1 MSLKELS
8 FLGDAQ
14 DVGALAWCSR
24 CGMEI
29 YREDPV
35 GEAEG
40 GLLHLDCMTA
50 EEQAYSPLAPAM
62 AFFRE
67 VFI

>member
-1 MSLKELS
+1 MPMKILS

-14 DVGALAWCSR
+14 DVGALAWCPR

-35 GEAEG
+35 GEAGG

-50 EEQAYSPLAPAM
+50 EEQEYSRLAPAM
-62 AFFRE
+62 SFFWE
-67 VFI
+67 VFS

>member
-1 MSLKELS
+1 MKN
-8 FLGDAQ
+8 FPRLGDRQ

-35 GEAEG
+35 GEVG
-40 GLLHLDCMTA
+40 GQWLHAACVTA
-50 EEQAYSPLAPAM
+50 EEQEYSRFAPARS
-62 AFFRE
+62 FFTE
-67 VFI
+67 VSS

>member
-1 MSLKELS
+1 MKIFS
-8 FLGDAQ
+8 FLGDTQ

-35 GEAEG
+35 GEAGG

-50 EEQAYSPLAPAM
+50 EEQEYSRFAPARS
-62 AFFRE
+62 FFTE
-67 VFI
+67 VSS